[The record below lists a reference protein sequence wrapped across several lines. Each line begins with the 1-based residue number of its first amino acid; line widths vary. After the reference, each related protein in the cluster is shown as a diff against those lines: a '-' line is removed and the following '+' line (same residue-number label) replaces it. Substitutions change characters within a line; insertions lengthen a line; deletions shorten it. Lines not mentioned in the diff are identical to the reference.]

1 MNNIKKVDYMDDII
15 RIILKE
21 AIKSIDPI
29 KLHRLNNELK
39 PLGFYIVKTK
49 TGDLDYND
57 PQNTGGSND

>member
-1 MNNIKKVDYMDDII
+1 MDDIL

-21 AIKSIDPI
+21 AMEELDPI

-39 PLGFYIVKTK
+39 QLGFYIVKT
-49 TGDLDYND
+49 TPNSLDYND